1 MANQLLSRDLEI
13 LKGAWLI
20 FLSLEGMVDQF
31 KNFLVFLKI
40 LMIDIEILQVLR
52 GLRSLWGCDG
62 LSIQFHYS
70 SLG

>member
-40 LMIDIEILQVLR
+40 LMIDIERLQVLR
-52 GLRSLWGCDG
+52 GLRSLCGCDG